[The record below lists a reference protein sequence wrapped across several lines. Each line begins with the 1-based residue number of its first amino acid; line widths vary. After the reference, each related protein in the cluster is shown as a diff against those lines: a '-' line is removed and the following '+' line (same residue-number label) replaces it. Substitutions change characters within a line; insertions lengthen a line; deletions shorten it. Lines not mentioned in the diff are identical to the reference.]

1 MTQTYIPREYGGTGL
16 TLEQLD
22 ALPPAERNAILV
34 ATIDTLR
41 ERIADLRSQ
50 LAEAEAMIR
59 EQMRAAGAHL
69 LEAGSYEVKLVEKTR
84 WEYDTEGLVQLP
96 DAVELTDRQHAIF
109 TAAVKQTISV
119 NKTELNKLS
128 KFGGDIAELI
138 DQCSW
143 KKLIGFDLELRRLV

>member
-41 ERIADLRSQ
+41 ERLADLRSQ

-59 EQMRAAGAHL
+59 EQMRAAARICLKQAVTRSSWSRRPG
-69 LEAGSYEVKLVEKTR
+69 GSTTQKDSCNSLM
-84 WEYDTEGLVQLP
+84 P
-96 DAVELTDRQHAIF
+96 
-109 TAAVKQTISV
+109 
-119 NKTELNKLS
+119 LNS
-128 KFGGDIAELI
+128 R
-138 DQCSW
+138 
-143 KKLIGFDLELRRLV
+143 IGNTPFSPLR